1 MSKKVGNGHYV
12 RSKRLFNFLIKK
24 KFNVKFYFNKSN
36 FKINNIIKKEK
47 NKIYLVIDFKNYKKL
62 NLKKNTKI
70 LKIISLENL
79 KKKSFFKEK
88 RIYPL
93 DIQHKK
99 NSGPK
104 FYFYPKD
111 FAKIDKKNIFKKWK
125 KPKKIKILIIQG
137 GTDAN
142 NNLNKIINIILNSN
156 FNYKNKIVVKTN
168 AKHII
173 KKKYL
178 KNENVKIIGPIKY
191 ISKLYKNIHVAISA
205 CGGTAFELGFLGIPT
220 IHVTSEPRELNRAA
234 AFNKKKLGVFYKVN
248 KPKDIICELNKICL
262 NKKYRIK
269 LINNR
274 MNYFR
279 KKNHFTK
286 LLI

>member
-36 FKINNIIKKEK
+36 SKINNIIKKEK

-111 FAKIDKKNIFKKWK
+111 FAKIDKKNIFKKWQ

-142 NNLNKIINIILNSN
+142 NNLNKIVKQCP
-156 FNYKNKIVVKTN
+156 KNKAN
-168 AKHII
+168 MII
-173 KKKYL
+173 
-178 KNENVKIIGPIKY
+178 
-191 ISKLYKNIHVAISA
+191 
-205 CGGTAFELGFLGIPT
+205 ELIQEKFL
-220 IHVTSEPRELNRAA
+220 R
-234 AFNKKKLGVFYKVN
+234 
-248 KPKDIICELNKICL
+248 
-262 NKKYRIK
+262 
-269 LINNR
+269 
-274 MNYFR
+274 
-279 KKNHFTK
+279 
-286 LLI
+286 